1 MNTENEISGV
11 KLAEILGI
19 TDRYVRKLA
28 SENVLQK
35 SGTRGKYFLKESIQ
49 GFIEYLRG
57 STSSNVTLKD
67 VKIKK
72 ETEKLDKDIELKT
85 IRIAELRND
94 LHSSDIVE
102 KVMTTT
108 LVNLKGK
115 LLSVPNKIAPLVV
128 GCDNLGDIQSII
140 LESIEDTLL
149 ELSDYSKELFKN
161 KDIFI
166 EEEDD
171 LENGKEKFKGKGGRK
186 TNKNKKNN

>member
-1 MNTENEISGV
+1 MEKGNEISGV

-35 SGTRGKYFLKESIQ
+35 SGTRGKYLLKESIQ

-57 STSSNVTLKD
+57 STSSNTTLKD

-94 LHSSDIVE
+94 LHSADIVE

-108 LVNLKGK
+108 LLNLKGK

-149 ELSDYSKELFKN
+149 ELSDYAKELFKN
-161 KDIFI
+161 KDVFI

-171 LENGKEKFKGKGGRK
+171 LENGKEKFKDKGGRK
-186 TNKNKKNN
+186 TSKNKKNN